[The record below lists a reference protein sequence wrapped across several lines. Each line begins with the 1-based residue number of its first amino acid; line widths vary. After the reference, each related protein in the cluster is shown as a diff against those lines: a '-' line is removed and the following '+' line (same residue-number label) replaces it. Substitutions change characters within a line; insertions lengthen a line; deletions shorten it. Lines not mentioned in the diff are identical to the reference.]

1 MRHGTAPRAASRL
14 ITALI
19 ALTAAAILI
28 PPPQAHADNA
38 KTAQTSPDDNIEI
51 SVPTSVPCLVKADGT
66 IIAPTAETWKIRN
79 DSPQPVTLDTAVAD
93 TITPGTSITAKSQP
107 TTLYEDDTQ
116 DGKGSYTISIDD
128 TGNETRTEGGT
139 DEHPVQIA
147 PGESLGFDWDVQLPT
162 HLLNCAPPQPITVA
176 DISMTFKTIRKTAFA
191 VYSNTDKSLDFYKR
205 IRIPQVGETLN
216 GKTVTNIYTGFEDN
230 RYTSPSSSADN
241 WKPDAINNTPWF
253 SHHLDI
259 ATVSVIDNG
268 IRPQY
273 LDRWFQ
279 NFHNCKTFDLDK
291 LDMSSCVSI
300 NTAFSYCT
308 SATGISISSWNVS
321 HVNDFTQ
328 VFLNCTSLGTLD
340 LSGWNTSSAQIFHST
355 FNRCG
360 NLQNILIGSK
370 WNFSHVWQ
378 CRYMFWGCAA
388 LTLDCSEWDVSG
400 IKPGRPNESPTPLE
414 TSWHYCFNY
423 NAPGVILPKPWQA
436 GAFAIYSTDDD
447 SLDFYKRSN
456 CELPSTGST
465 FNGKVASAVYTG
477 FENSSYD
484 FVATESSKY
493 DLTNTPWFSHL
504 ADIKTVCVVDNGI
517 TPTSMNVWF
526 ADMISLESVELSKL
540 DTSRCVSMLDTFF
553 RNSDLTSLDLSNW
566 DVSNVHNFSCM
577 FQGCYSLRT
586 IDLRNW
592 KAHPEKTGLFG
603 MFFECSSL
611 ESIDLSGFDL
621 SNTISANKMFGR
633 CFNLSKISFSSK
645 WKWLVFD
652 DGEGTNSLL
661 PSPSAEYID
670 GADGKWYSI
679 TTSKGYA
686 PADIP
691 IGKADTY
698 VASRKLLSKVAFA
711 VYSADDYSL
720 DFYKKPRYLMP
731 ISGSVFNGKHVTEI
745 YPDIEDY
752 NFDISGGRGDG
763 NAPWWSHRTDIISVK
778 VVDSIKPKNMTGW
791 FYWFINVTSIDLG
804 PIDTSE
810 NTSLFGTFDRCF
822 KLQTIDVSMMN
833 TSKVRSMGCAFYG
846 DGELTRLD
854 ISNWNISNVNDFSYM
869 FIDCKKL
876 GVLNMPPSPKFS
888 SQIDFIGYMFLHC
901 ENLNLDCSDWN
912 VPVSADHPRF
922 NDGAPG
928 VILPKVWQT
937 TTSAVYSSNETKRL
951 TSINS

>member
-1 MRHGTAPRAASRL
+1 MRQSDATRRIETRQDDKERRKRNVEHGSSYLQTGMIHHTAQENTARNNKKACWTPETHKRYEVKKNGILQDEIGDSRRNATRNGTPRGGTHHHGTHRHHGDGN
-14 ITALI
+14 TH
-19 ALTAAAILI
+19 T

-38 KTAQTSPDDNIEI
+38 KTAQTSPQTSPDDNIKI

-116 DGKGSYTISIDD
+116 NGKGSYTIAIDD
-128 TGNETRTEGGT
+128 TGNETKAEGGT

-162 HLLNCAPPQPITVA
+162 YLINCTPPQPITVA

-191 VYSNTDKSLDFYKR
+191 VYSDTDKSLDFYKR
-205 IRIPQVGETLN
+205 IRIPQIGETLN

-230 RYTSPSSSADN
+230 RYTPSGSAADN
-241 WKPDAINNTPWF
+241 WKPDATNNTPWF
-253 SHHLDI
+253 PHHLDI
-259 ATVSVIDNG
+259 VTVSVIENG
-268 IRPQY
+268 IRPKY
-273 LDRWFQ
+273 LNRWFQ
-279 NFHNCKTFDLDK
+279 NFHNCKTFNLDK

-300 NTAFSYCT
+300 NSVFSYCT
-308 SATGISISSWNVS
+308 SATGISVSSWNVS
-321 HVNDFTQ
+321 RVNDFTH
-328 VFLNCTSLGTLD
+328 VFLHCESLKTLD
-340 LSGWNTSSAQIFHST
+340 LSDWDISSAQIFHST
-355 FNRCG
+355 FNRCN

-388 LTLDCSEWDVSG
+388 LTLDCSDWDVSG
-400 IKPGRPNESPTPLE
+400 IKPGLPNESLTPSE

-423 NAPGVILPKPWQA
+423 NALGVILPKPWQA
-436 GAFAIYSTDDD
+436 GAFAIYSTDDN

-465 FNGKVASAVYTG
+465 FNGKAASAVYTG

-493 DLTNTPWFSHL
+493 GLTNTPWVSHL

-526 ADMISLESVELSKL
+526 ADMISLKSVELSKL

-553 RNSDLTSLDLSNW
+553 SNSALTSLDLSNW
-566 DVSNVHNFSCM
+566 DVSNVHNFGCM
-577 FQGCYSLRT
+577 FQGCYSLRA
-586 IDLRNW
+586 IDLQNW
-592 KAHPEKTGLFG
+592 KAHPKRSGLFG
-603 MFFECSSL
+603 MFFDCSSL

-621 SNTISANKMFGR
+621 SNTLSANKMFGR

-661 PSPSAEYID
+661 PSPSTEYID
-670 GADGKWYSI
+670 GADGKWYSV

-691 IGKADTY
+691 TGKTDTY

-711 VYSADDYSL
+711 VYSVDDSSL
-720 DFYKKPRYLMP
+720 DFYKKPRYLIP
-731 ISGSVFNGKHVTEI
+731 VSGSMFNGKQATEV
-745 YPDIEDY
+745 YADIEDY
-752 NFDISGGRGDG
+752 NFDIPDDRGEG

-778 VVDSIKPKNMTGW
+778 VIDSIKPKNMTG
-791 FYWFINVTSIDLG
+791 
-804 PIDTSE
+804 
-810 NTSLFGTFDRCF
+810 
-822 KLQTIDVSMMN
+822 
-833 TSKVRSMGCAFYG
+833 
-846 DGELTRLD
+846 
-854 ISNWNISNVNDFSYM
+854 
-869 FIDCKKL
+869 
-876 GVLNMPPSPKFS
+876 
-888 SQIDFIGYMFLHC
+888 
-901 ENLNLDCSDWN
+901 
-912 VPVSADHPRF
+912 
-922 NDGAPG
+922 
-928 VILPKVWQT
+928 
-937 TTSAVYSSNETKRL
+937 
-951 TSINS
+951 